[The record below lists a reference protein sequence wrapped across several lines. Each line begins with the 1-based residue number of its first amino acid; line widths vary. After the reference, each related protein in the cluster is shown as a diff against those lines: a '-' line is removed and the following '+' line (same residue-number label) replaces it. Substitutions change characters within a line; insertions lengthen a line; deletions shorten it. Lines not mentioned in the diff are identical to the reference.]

1 MAYGKGGAAP
11 AAGAR
16 GNFASSTRGG
26 FAGRNGA
33 GGGFVA
39 GQIVSVAS
47 GTMVVQLPNGN
58 SANVFFSGSTQII
71 KPQLTSASALTP
83 GAQVMVGGTTN
94 ADGSVSAMTIQ
105 IRTGS
110 STGAFGNRGGN

>member
-1 MAYGKGGAAP
+1 MAIAISEAS
-11 AAGAR
+11 AR
-16 GNFASSTRGG
+16 GDFASSTRGG
-26 FAGRNGA
+26 FAGRN

-47 GTMVVQLPNGN
+47 GTMVVQMPNGN
-58 SANVFFSGSTQII
+58 SANVFFSGSTQIV
-71 KPQLTSASALTP
+71 KPQLTSASALSP

-94 ADGSVSAMTIQ
+94 ADGSVSATTIQ

-110 STGAFGNRGGN
+110 STSAFGNRRGN